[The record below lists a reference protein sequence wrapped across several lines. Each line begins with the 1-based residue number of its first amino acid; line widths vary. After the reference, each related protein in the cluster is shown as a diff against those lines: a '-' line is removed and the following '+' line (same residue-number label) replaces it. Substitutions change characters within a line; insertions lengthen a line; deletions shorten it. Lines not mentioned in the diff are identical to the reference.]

1 MTARDNLDT
10 KNCWT
15 CKFRLNCGEE
25 PNYVGNG
32 GSEEVRIGGKM
43 GGGAKSLN
51 KLGIDI

>member
-1 MTARDNLDT
+1 VTIWIPRSVGPAN
-10 KNCWT
+10 
-15 CKFRLNCGEE
+15 FASICGEE